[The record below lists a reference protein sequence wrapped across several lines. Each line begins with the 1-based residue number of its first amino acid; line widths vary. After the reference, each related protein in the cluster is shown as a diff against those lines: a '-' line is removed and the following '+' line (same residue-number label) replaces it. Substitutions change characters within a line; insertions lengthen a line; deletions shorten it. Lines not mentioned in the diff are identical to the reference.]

1 MPSFKGN
8 RGHLMQH
15 WPLCK
20 MLEVADSNDVTGLN
34 LIDAY
39 AMAPLATENKFKDA
53 KFKSAENSLPN
64 LGNSAVAYGQ
74 AWHQLTSGHCPKPLE
89 GCPSSAAFVEQ
100 VWKGDFSMLLCET
113 DQATCTEIEH
123 WLQCVRESGRCKDP
137 ELFCD
142 DWRKRFKKGLPSP
155 VDAGLADGSLT
166 LVLFDPDKYDPN
178 WNVPKPS
185 PRRLYPEDLE
195 LAAQAMESLEGG
207 ILIQL
212 STYSSKDAPKKDV
225 IESVRQILTPNKFK
239 QLAVVHAGRNMMSLV
254 YARDVSW
261 AAELTDLPGRF
272 NEWLRQRSRPGR

>member
-74 AWHQLTSGHCPKPLE
+74 AWHQLTAGHHPPK
-89 GCPSSAAFVEQ
+89 GYPSSAAFAEQ
-100 VWKGDFSMLLCET
+100 VWKGDFSMLLCEIQ
-113 DQATCTEIEH
+113 QATCAKIEDL
-123 WLQCVRESGRCKDP
+123 LQRVDKLGRCKAT
-137 ELFCD
+137 ELFCS
-142 DWRKRFKKGLPSP
+142 DWRERFKKGLPSP
-155 VDAGLADGSLT
+155 ADVRLADGSLT
-166 LVLFDPDKYDPN
+166 LVLFDPNMYYP
-178 WNVPKPS
+178 WNVAKPS
-185 PRRLYPEDLE
+185 PPRLYPEDLE
-195 LAAQAMESLEGG
+195 MAAGAMESLEGG

-212 STYSSKDAPKKDV
+212 STYSAKGAPKKTV
-225 IESVRQILTPNKFK
+225 IESVGQILVPNRFK
-239 QLAVVHAGRNMMSLV
+239 QVAVMHAGKNMMSLV

-261 AAELTDLPGRF
+261 AAELADILGGF
-272 NEWLRQRSRPGR
+272 DNWFSKI